1 MPSAVAWKPLSKDAR
16 SPGTP
21 AAEQLGTVI
30 YKAAEVERLPG
41 AELSN
46 FWRNMDK
53 ERGIG
58 LRTRVE
64 KNLGSREPSMA
75 TPVLPVPSPQLESA
89 QNHDKGWW

>member
-1 MPSAVAWKPLSKDAR
+1 M
-16 SPGTP
+16 
-21 AAEQLGTVI
+21 I
-30 YKAAEVERLPG
+30 YEAAEVERLPG

-53 ERGIG
+53 EMGIG

-64 KNLGSREPSMA
+64 TNLDSREPWMA
-75 TPVLPVPSPQLESA
+75 TPVLPVPFPQLESA